1 MKELG
6 RRAAVAS
13 VAGLSACGLMLGFGP
28 SASAAAWETVQSNH
42 LSIYAGTSISTGKV
56 APDLQV
62 NDRVV
67 VLCWGRGQNVRAGN
81 VWYQVDYEQYNS
93 LGGIIETFTGWVYGA
108 DTDSNDAF
116 HRGDFPAC

>member
-1 MKELG
+1 M
-6 RRAAVAS
+6 AS
-13 VAGLSACGLMLGFGP
+13 VAALGAGGLMLGFGP
-28 SASAAAWETVQSNH
+28 LASAAAWKTVQSNH
-42 LSIYAGTSISTGKV
+42 LSIYAGTSISSGKV
-56 APDLQV
+56 GAPDLQV

-81 VWYQVDYEQYNS
+81 VWYKVDYEQYNS
-93 LGGIIETFTGWVYGA
+93 LGGFIETFTGWVYGA